1 MHTYVCAWVLL
12 ISLDVP
18 SPSDGEVPVNQ
29 TAIEMNDQINVYYI
43 ASDSLIPSFER
54 KPGNEVNRIVQTD
67 RKNHKL

>member
-29 TAIEMNDQINVYYI
+29 TAIEMNDQINVYY
-43 ASDSLIPSFER
+43 SL
-54 KPGNEVNRIVQTD
+54 
-67 RKNHKL
+67 